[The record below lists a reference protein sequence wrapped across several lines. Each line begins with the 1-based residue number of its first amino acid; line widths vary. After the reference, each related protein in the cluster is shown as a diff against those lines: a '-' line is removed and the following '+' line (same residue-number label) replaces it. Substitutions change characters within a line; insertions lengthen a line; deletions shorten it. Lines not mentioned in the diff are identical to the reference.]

1 MSSTPLS
8 LSTFWY
14 LNLTAVNVRA
24 LPPSLR
30 KLTAF
35 VMSCQL
41 LFFFLPSSIMSSSG
55 CVQPPLGLFV
65 LARGFR
71 FFVAVS
77 GGKDLLS
84 AAGASSPLSPFPDRP
99 KHHQTLS
106 SARAQPIPNEVKSI
120 ELGQIEYWAGR
131 RGREGETE
139 RERKGEG

>member
-1 MSSTPLS
+1 VQTCSGVSSTPLS

-35 VMSCQL
+35 VISCQL

-71 FFVAVS
+71 FFVMAS
-77 GGKDLLS
+77 DGKDPLS
-84 AAGASSPLSPFPDRP
+84 TAGASRPLSPFPDRP
-99 KHHQTLS
+99 KHRQILS
-106 SARAQPIPNEVKSI
+106 LARVRPVPNEVKLI
-120 ELGQIEYWAGR
+120 E
-131 RGREGETE
+131 RG
-139 RERKGEG
+139 K